1 MRTVLLSA
9 IAVQLLAIGTFSAAL
24 LLVAQP
30 LAVLAVG
37 LQAAALGGAY
47 SVDGVSYAKFFGR
60 DALGSIT
67 GVTKAC
73 WQVATAVGP
82 TPLALVRDYTGSFL
96 PALGGATVLCLVSF
110 VVVFLFAKRPSADNP
125 QMLPCF
131 RRQSTRMYDKIG
143 SEDAEDEDSE
153 GSRLLKEG
161 SGAEGEGMA
170 LVGSS
175 GARAATARREDEGDA
190 PSPADTHFPRSQP
203 PPKGDD

>member
-67 GVTKAC
+67 
-73 WQVATAVGP
+73 
-82 TPLALVRDYTGSFL
+82 S
-96 PALGGATVLCLVSF
+96 
-110 VVVFLFAKRPSADNP
+110 
-125 QMLPCF
+125 
-131 RRQSTRMYDKIG
+131 
-143 SEDAEDEDSE
+143 
-153 GSRLLKEG
+153 LKP
-161 SGAEGEGMA
+161 
-170 LVGSS
+170 
-175 GARAATARREDEGDA
+175 AATRRN
-190 PSPADTHFPRSQP
+190 R
-203 PPKGDD
+203 